1 MAVISS
7 YATLQTAVTDYL
19 ARSDLSGFTPNF
31 IQNWEERFYRDPL
44 NWASWM
50 ESTLSVTIAANAAA
64 VPSDYLGLKV
74 CYIGTVTAPLK
85 RVTLSQLYA
94 RYPRGGG
101 SSGTASFI
109 ARAGTNFVFGPE
121 GVSGTLAGTYYAK
134 PEVLRTSL
142 TNTLITSAP
151 DLCLYGALLEAEP
164 FLKNDARIGIW
175 QGFYQQA
182 LDAYRGQY
190 KEEDYLAPFMVAV

>member
-7 YATLQTAVTDYL
+7 YATLQTAITDYL
-19 ARSDLSGFTPNF
+19 ARSDLSTFTPNF
-31 IQNWEERFYRDPL
+31 IQNWEERFYRDAQ

-50 ESTLSVTIAANAAA
+50 EAALSVSISSNVAA
-64 VPSDYLGLKV
+64 VPADYLGLKV
-74 CYIGTVTAPLK
+74 AYIGTVTAPLK

-101 SSGTASFI
+101 SSGTAEFI
-109 ARAGTNFVFGPE
+109 ARDGANFRFGPE

-134 PEVLRTSL
+134 PAVLRTATTNWL
-142 TNTLITSAP
+142 TTNAP
-151 DLCLYGALLEAEP
+151 DLLLYGALLEAEP
-164 FLKNDARIGIW
+164 FLKNDVRIGIW

-182 LDAYRGQY
+182 LEAYRSRF
-190 KEEDYLAPFMVAV
+190 KEEEYLAPFMVAV